1 VCCWLI
7 RGVGAGVGAV
17 VVGVCVRCGHLR
29 CVSAVKVAVRV
40 NKFSEILAVDNQ
52 HIGASE
58 MLGTVALGSR
68 RATIW

>member
-1 VCCWLI
+1 MCAVGLLEVLVLLLLVFVCA
-7 RGVGAGVGAV
+7 VGN
-17 VVGVCVRCGHLR
+17 LR